1 MTTISVKY
9 IGHKALKDDNVAD
22 SGLVWRGHGDV
33 QKVSDA
39 QWAKLSRHPDIWERV
54 DGDAQPLTLSA
65 ITPAGISPVA
75 QAVVAG
81 IQPASMTP
89 ESSMPA
95 VDQPASVALDTPTVA
110 VQVPPAQTQALL
122 GSDVLDS
129 IIDIGGT
136 PVQLGTIVAAAHD
149 VSGLSVDDW
158 NGLVPQIR
166 EQLLSDQI
174 AAMRAQAAAVNA
186 NTGEQPG
193 EQGAGEQGN
202 EGGQDAAAVK
212 TTRAR
217 RAATPPAGEVS

>member
-33 QKVSDA
+33 QKVTDA

-54 DGDAQPLTLSA
+54 DGDAQTLTLSA
-65 ITPAGISPVA
+65 TPPGSISAVA
-75 QAVVAG
+75 QAVVTG
-81 IQPASMTP
+81 
-89 ESSMPA
+89 
-95 VDQPASVALDTPTVA
+95 DQPASVTLESPTPAVEHPASAAPDTPAVA
-110 VQVPPAQTQALL
+110 VQLPPAQTQALL
-122 GSDVLDS
+122 GSDVLDL

-174 AAMRAQAAAVNA
+174 AAMRARATASTTTAS
-186 NTGEQPG
+186 EQPG
-193 EQGAGEQGN
+193 KPDANEQDN
-202 EGGQDAAAVK
+202 EAGQDTAAQRP
-212 TTRAR
+212 TRTR